1 MPIFEQSED
10 LVLGTTWHTKLERM
24 MYLAPWWFASLVTWS
39 FTLWL
44 ILHKVHI
51 GNMRLLKQ
59 STRNSS
65 WWSCARPTA
74 HRLAPW
80 FPSFKQVMH
89 SLESWR
95 RHIAIY
101 RCTSNPMEA
110 KIYCPGFRFWQF
122 IYFILRFIP
131 HQISMLQIWA
141 VLSQSKTLSFQHLLL
156 SLGLQNPD
164 HFILDVSKNS
174 IELRFATCW
183 VRHSW
188 SRLCY
193 FKIRVASIGGW
204 CLTNLNCRIGS
215 PTK

>member
-1 MPIFEQSED
+1 MCISPLRCDHRLPLS
-10 LVLGTTWHTKLERM
+10 
-24 MYLAPWWFASLVTWS
+24 SLPS
-39 FTLWL
+39 DRRSCQFFLSK
-44 ILHKVHI
+44 HAA
-51 GNMRLLKQ
+51 R
-59 STRNSS
+59 SS
-65 WWSCARPTA
+65 WQWR
-74 HRLAPW
+74 RN
-80 FPSFKQVMH
+80 QVMH